1 MRKVFAKPIILGL
14 NISIEDSAFL
24 CIQDVYE
31 QVGQNTGNLAFHY
44 AIDRQLG
51 GRLRTLPWQAAP
63 EVLNALQTIC
73 VLPLANQLGE
83 HCDLSDLV
91 NDFGRIACPLV
102 AIGLG
107 AQAGPTQSASEITI
121 PSGTLDWLRIILTRA
136 PADAPNVA
144 LRGEF
149 SRQVLE
155 HYGLADRTIVIG
167 CPTLFISAEPR
178 LGRSIAERFQNGVDL
193 IAVAAGLPYWTH
205 LGRLEASLAR
215 LAHTTGG
222 AYICQSERDMVQIG
236 RGEAHLLAPEIRD
249 LCRRYIAPDMSD
261 HEFINWTRRYA
272 LSFFSVA
279 AWIEHIRRYDFVI
292 GARIHGVV
300 LALQAG
306 VPALC
311 IAHDSRTI
319 ELCEIMRI
327 PFVRANDVIDGIERD
342 DIPPLFQF
350 DPDEFDRNRLMLANR
365 YVEFLEGNGLQ
376 PAEYLLDLARSH
388 RQTQS

>member
-1 MRKVFAKPIILGL
+1 MRKVSARPIILGL

-24 CIQDVYE
+24 RTEDVYE
-31 QVGQNTGNLAFHY
+31 QVGLNTGNLAFHY
-44 AIDRQLG
+44 AIDWQLG
-51 GRLRTLPWQAAP
+51 SRLRTLPWQTAP
-63 EVLNALQTIC
+63 EVLNALQATGI
-73 VLPLANQLGE
+73 LPLANQLGD

-107 AQAGPTQSASEITI
+107 AQAGPTQSASEVTV
-121 PSGTLDWLRIILTRA
+121 PPGTLDWLRIILTRA

-149 SRQVLE
+149 TRQVLE
-155 HYGLADRTIVIG
+155 HYGLADGTIVIG

-178 LGRSIAERFQNGVDL
+178 LGKSIAERFQNGVDL
-193 IAVAAGLPYWTH
+193 IAVAAGLPYWPH
-205 LGRLEASLAR
+205 LGRLEASLVHLAR
-215 LAHTTGG
+215 ATGG
-222 AYICQSERDMVQIG
+222 AYICQSEREMVQIG
-236 RGEAHLLAPEIRD
+236 RGEAHLLDPDVRD

-261 HEFINWTRRYA
+261 REFINWTRRYA

-311 IAHDSRTI
+311 IAHDSRTA
-319 ELCEIMRI
+319 ELCEIMRV
-327 PFVRANDVIDGIERD
+327 PFVQAKDVIDGIERD
-342 DIPPLFQF
+342 DIPRLFQF

-365 YVEFLEGNGLQ
+365 YVEFLQGNGLQ
-376 PAEYLLDLARSH
+376 PAEYLLALGRSH
-388 RQTQS
+388 PQMQS